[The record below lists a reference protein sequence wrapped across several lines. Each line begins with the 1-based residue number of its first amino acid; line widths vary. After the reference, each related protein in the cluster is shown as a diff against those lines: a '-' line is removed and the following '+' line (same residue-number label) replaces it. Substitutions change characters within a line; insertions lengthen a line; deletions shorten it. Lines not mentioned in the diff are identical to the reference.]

1 MSSTANKSGVSHWWW
16 QRLTAVMLAPLGLWF
31 IFSLLTLDVIDHSA
45 VSEWLGAPLNALGV
59 ALFVLALSLHS
70 QLGVQVVIEDY
81 VQDARWQ
88 RRGVLLVALVHIL
101 IAAVGVLAVI
111 RVAAGG
117 GA

>member
-1 MSSTANKSGVSHWWW
+1 MSSIATKSGVSHWWW
-16 QRLTAVMLAPLGLWF
+16 QRLSAAVLAPLGLWF
-31 IFSLLTLDVIDHSA
+31 VISLLTLDVIDHAGVSA
-45 VSEWLGAPLNALGV
+45 WLDAPLNALGV

-81 VQDARWQ
+81 VHDARWQ
-88 RRGVLLVALVHIL
+88 RRGVLLMALVHVL
-101 IAAVGVLAVI
+101 IAASGVLAVL